1 MVSSGASHP
10 RHFYADTLR
19 LQPPVA
25 QAKFGTK
32 WFFQGFQGSHPLGR
46 AGMWTLPRVG
56 ISPRSPIVQDP
67 SDCVSEGVPTADAAP
82 PPTLVLAGL
91 PALCLTALPAQVAK
105 SLNHALSA
113 SENSAERPSLTVR
126 VMGRECLCGPWVLG
140 VPALCQSV
148 G

>member
-82 PPTLVLAGL
+82 PPRLGPGWSTSSVPDSPTRSGSKI
-91 PALCLTALPAQVAK
+91 PKPCSF
-105 SLNHALSA
+105 SL
-113 SENSAERPSLTVR
+113 
-126 VMGRECLCGPWVLG
+126 
-140 VPALCQSV
+140 
-148 G
+148 